1 MLMCFPKIYIV
12 FCDRAARSWLARGVP
27 RPQIV
32 MAGVS
37 DSKTSDLNYEARVP
51 KKSRQVVAGV
61 WGSKTPDLNYE
72 ARVPKKSRQVMAGVR
87 RSKTPDLNYQARLP
101 KKSKIRSMT
110 HVDFFSFLSKD
121 IDSILRSATDPP
133 IGLDATDPGFWVMIF
148 DDLCWFLLIYFQS
161 FM

>member
-51 KKSRQVVAGV
+51 KKS
-61 WGSKTPDLNYE
+61 
-72 ARVPKKSRQVMAGVR
+72 
-87 RSKTPDLNYQARLP
+87 
-101 KKSKIRSMT
+101 KIRLMI
-110 HVDFFSFLSKD
+110 HVYFFSFLSNE
-121 IDSILRSATDPP
+121 IHSILRSAADPP
-133 IGLDATDPGFWVMIF
+133 IGLDATDPGF
-148 DDLCWFLLIYFQS
+148 
-161 FM
+161 

>member
-37 DSKTSDLNYEARVP
+37 GSKTSDLNYEARVP

-72 ARVPKKSRQVMAGVR
+72 ARVPKKS
-87 RSKTPDLNYQARLP
+87 
-101 KKSKIRSMT
+101 KIRLMIY
-110 HVDFFSFLSKD
+110 VDFFSFLSKD
-121 IDSILRSATDPP
+121 IDSILRSAADPP
-133 IGLDATDPGFWVMIF
+133 IGLDATDPEF
-148 DDLCWFLLIYFQS
+148 
-161 FM
+161 

>member
-1 MLMCFPKIYIV
+1 MLMCFPKIYVV

-72 ARVPKKSRQVMAGVR
+72 ARVPPGHGWRVTFQDP
-87 RSKTPDLNYQARLP
+87 RSQ
-101 KKSKIRSMT
+101 
-110 HVDFFSFLSKD
+110 LS
-121 IDSILRSATDPP
+121 SAV
-133 IGLDATDPGFWVMIF
+133 AEEEQNSF
-148 DDLCWFLLIYFQS
+148 DDSC
-161 FM
+161 